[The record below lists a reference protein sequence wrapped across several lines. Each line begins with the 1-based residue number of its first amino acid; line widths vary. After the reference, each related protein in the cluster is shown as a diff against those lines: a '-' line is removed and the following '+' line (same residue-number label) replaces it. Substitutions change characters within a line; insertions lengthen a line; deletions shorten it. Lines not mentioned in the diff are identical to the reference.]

1 LCNAING
8 EKMSTEEYWGK
19 HLKAEVS
26 EMEIIYTTNRCMSV
40 EIYKGI

>member
-1 LCNAING
+1 
-8 EKMSTEEYWGK
+8 MSTEEYWEK

-26 EMEIIYTTNRCMSV
+26 EIEIHTTIRCMSV

>member
-1 LCNAING
+1 LCIAING
-8 EKMSTEEYWGK
+8 ERMSAKKYWEK

-26 EMEIIYTTNRCMSV
+26 EMEIYTTNRCMSV